1 MLLVSSALGFL
12 GSLVSYA
19 RPCRQHSTPLSGG
32 RTESLCRGASGPD
45 GRLRA
50 GRHRDKGPGMDLVRR
65 PSEQRWSERTL
76 RKAQGRMKG
85 GVSLLTF
92 FAQAKKVSR
101 PEGAKPE
108 VSEHSEIGSEP
119 DSLDATRGSLS
130 GPRHYPDFIRAT
142 RGKKR
147 ARPGPGS
154 RTSQER
160 RGLRRWL
167 PAGLVPVRPPLHR

>member
-1 MLLVSSALGFL
+1 MSV
-12 GSLVSYA
+12 
-19 RPCRQHSTPLSGG
+19 P
-32 RTESLCRGASGPD
+32 
-45 GRLRA
+45 
-50 GRHRDKGPGMDLVRR
+50 R
-65 PSEQRWSERTL
+65 PSR
-76 RKAQGRMKG
+76 GRMKG

-130 GPRHYPDFIRAT
+130 GPWHYPDFIRAT

-154 RTSQER
+154 R
-160 RGLRRWL
+160 LRRSEGDSG
-167 PAGLVPVRPPLHR
+167 AGGQQGLGLLGGYFTDDQDRRALELKVAGGLLHAGQGAAALTLLR